1 MVWTEARG
9 FDSIWLTEHH
19 FIDYGLSV
27 SPAVLA
33 AAAAMR
39 TRRERIGLAAA
50 TLPFHYP
57 IRLAEEL
64 AIVDILNEGRL
75 DVGQWGAAPPSA
87 ACPCSTPCCADRSSS
102 SPRAATRMS
111 RRARRRAGAPSR
123 SRASWADGR
132 VAPHLRRDN
141 GCRGAGRGQG
151 GGDVVPE
158 IVAAFSH
165 PRADRSRAPA
175 AAAGVPGDGGA
186 VRAGLVGAV
195 GRGERRLRLP
205 RHRRRAGRRAP
216 ASGGRRNAL
225 LDELRRSA
233 SGARA
238 ALDGALRPRGHAA
251 VPLRRS
257 RPLTSAGPAPCRSPT

>member
-39 TRRERIGLAAA
+39 TRRVRIGLAAA
-50 TLPFHYP
+50 TLPFHDP

-64 AIVDILNEGRL
+64 AIVDILSEGRL
-75 DVGQWGAAPPSA
+75 DVGRGARQPPSA

-111 RRARRRAGAPSR
+111 RRARRRAGAPPR
-123 SRASWADGR
+123 SRAAWTDGR
-132 VAPHLRRDN
+132 
-141 GCRGAGRGQG
+141 GT
-151 GGDVVPE
+151 
-158 IVAAFSH
+158 
-165 PRADRSRAPA
+165 RSRC
-175 AAAGVPGDGGA
+175 GVFSSPSGSIACTRCCSRGSGRWRSDSRRSRGS
-186 VRAGLVGAV
+186 V

-257 RPLTSAGPAPCRSPT
+257 RPLTSAGPAPCRSPS